1 MRRVYVLLL
10 ALWPPTTWAAVTLM
24 NTLEDLTWGIV
35 GVLFF
40 ISTLAGLAS
49 LAVRL
54 DREVRT
60 TGRPIVAPLLFAA
73 VNMLGA
79 WTAAAFAFFIAEG
92 TDLGDWTELGVILL
106 SSFGGA
112 RVLEKAVVSYLDKYL
127 GTTAPAVT
135 SKKDNTN
142 EPTTL

>member
-1 MRRVYVLLL
+1 MRRTYVLLL

-24 NTLEDLTWGIV
+24 NTLEGLSWGII
-35 GVLFF
+35 GILFF
-40 ISTLAGLAS
+40 ISTLAGLTS

-60 TGRPIVAPLLFAA
+60 TGRPIIAPLLFAT

-92 TDLGDWTELGVILL
+92 TDLGDWTELGLILI

-112 RVLEKAVVSYLDKYL
+112 RVLEKAAVNYLDKYL
-127 GTTAPAVT
+127 GTSSPPIAN
-135 SKKDNTN
+135 KKDSSN
-142 EPTTL
+142 ESTTL